1 MNPAKKL
8 KLISSILLML
18 HSVCVATEAYAEP
31 AKPNPAAAQLQKA
44 QGMLRQLSQEKVSLE
59 AEKTAFLD
67 KIKQLE
73 AEVAKIA
80 PLQAEVERYK
90 AELSSAQATNT
101 SLQSNVQSMQT
112 QAGKAAQRERNLDSK
127 LQETVAQAE
136 LIDKDNQLL
145 VASVQE
151 REQWI
156 KQCGEKNQKLVEANL
171 ELVGKYKAKG
181 FWDKVA
187 DAEPFTGIG
196 QVKTENLEQ
205 DYQYKLEDLK
215 TLSFTGTVDAQAT
228 GDQGGVNKTNAPDM
242 SAGQNA
248 EHK

>member
-1 MNPAKKL
+1 MTSPKQL
-8 KLISSILLML
+8 KLTVTLLLML
-18 HSVCVATEAYAEP
+18 HTMCVATIAYAEP

-59 AEKTAFLD
+59 AEKTAFLY

-80 PLQAEVERYK
+80 PLQVEVDRYK
-90 AELSSAQATNT
+90 AELKAVQASNA
-101 SLQSNVQSMQT
+101 SLQTNVQSMQT
-112 QAGKAAQRERNLDSK
+112 QASKAAQRERNLDGK

-181 FWDKVA
+181 FWDKVVNV
-187 DAEPFTGIG
+187 EPFTGIG

-205 DYQYKLEDLK
+205 EYQFKLEDLK
-215 TLSFTGTVDAQAT
+215 TLSFTNNLDGQTASDLGA
-228 GDQGGVNKTNAPDM
+228 VNNKSLSESSAEKKTEN
-242 SAGQNA
+242 Q
-248 EHK
+248 